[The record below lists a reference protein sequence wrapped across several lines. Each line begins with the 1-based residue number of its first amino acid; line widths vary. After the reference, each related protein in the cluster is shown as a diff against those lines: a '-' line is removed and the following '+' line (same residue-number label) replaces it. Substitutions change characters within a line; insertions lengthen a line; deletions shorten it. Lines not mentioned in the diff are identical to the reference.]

1 MKRPGNRRLKSPHLD
16 MNPMVD
22 MAFLLVTFFLL
33 ATTFKVPEQ
42 AYVQLPYATV
52 DVDIPEQRML
62 TITIEQGGKI
72 YLHLSNRESRP
83 EWIKRMAMSYDL
95 ILDDAKINTFSELPG
110 FGMSFEELIPHLG
123 KERTERIKVKPTGIP
138 AESDNN
144 ELADW
149 VVLARAVQPGLRV
162 AIKADQETPY
172 RYIDKVIKTLTSN
185 NILRFNLVTEKRDQ
199 YE

>member
-1 MKRPGNRRLKSPHLD
+1 MNRADNRRLQSPKLD

-52 DVDIPEQRML
+52 EADLPDQRML
-62 TITIEQGGKI
+62 TITIDKMGKV

-83 EWIKRMAMSYDL
+83 EWIRRMGMAYDL
-95 ILDDAKINTFSELPG
+95 SLEPAEINTFSELPG
-110 FGMSFEELIPHLG
+110 FGMPFQELIPHLS
-123 KERTERIKVKPTGIP
+123 KDRTERIKIKPTGIP
-138 AESDNN
+138 VESDNN

-172 RYIDKVIKTLTSN
+172 LFVDKVIKTLTKN